1 MQKQNV
7 MKIVRIALVCV
18 FATVFV
24 VSAVMLV
31 NTLIGYRAASQLYD
45 QVHNDFMSAIGNT
58 TGTPEQN
65 TPNDVWTRGPDGI
78 VSVPGTE
85 APVTPGT
92 QPPSGEVTTPS
103 GGQQPAVTTPA
114 VTTPPA
120 PVYSERFLNACQF
133 IKSLQATNPQVMG
146 YIYVE
151 IDPNDDSKNISY
163 PILKADDND
172 YYIDHAYDNSQ
183 LRAGA
188 IFLDYRNNTSLLR
201 NTVSVVYGHNMSN
214 GAMFHNLKHLKQS
227 EYFNAAT
234 ITVYTL
240 DGIYTYKPFSI
251 YNTDASSGYT
261 KLYFNS
267 DSDYMAFLEA
277 AQKRSLV
284 SSDME
289 FYNTDRVI
297 TLSTCLNTSP
307 DARMAVHAVLV
318 GVSQ

>member
-31 NTLIGYRAASQLYD
+31 NTLIDYRAASELYG
-45 QVHNDFMSAIGNT
+45 QVHDDFMSAIGNT

-65 TPNDVWTRGPDGI
+65 APQDVWTRGPEGI
-78 VSVPGTE
+78 VSVPGTQ
-85 APVTPGT
+85 APVQPDT
-92 QPPSGEVTTPS
+92 QPPSGDVTTPS
-103 GGQQPAVTTPA
+103 GGQSAVTTPA

-120 PVYSERFLNACQF
+120 PVYSERFLNACEF
-133 IKSLQATNPQVMG
+133 IKSLQATNPQVIG

-151 IDPNDDSKNISY
+151 IAPGNDELNISY
-163 PILKADDND
+163 PILRADDND

-183 LRAGA
+183 IRAGA
-188 IFLDYRNNTSLLR
+188 IFLDYRNNKNLMR
-201 NTVSVVYGHNMSN
+201 NVVSVVYGHNMSN
-214 GAMFHNLKHLKQS
+214 GAMFHNLKYLKQS
-227 EYFNAAT
+227 QYFNSAT

-251 YNTDASSGYT
+251 YNTDADSGYT
-261 KLYFNS
+261 RMFFES
-267 DSDYMAFLEA
+267 DAQYLSFLEA
-277 AQKRSLV
+277 VNKKSLV
-284 SSDME
+284 TSNME
-289 FYNTDRVI
+289 FYNTDKVI

>member
-1 MQKQNV
+1 MQKPNV

-24 VSAVMLV
+24 VSAIMLV
-31 NTLIGYRAASQLYD
+31 NTLIDYRAASELYG
-45 QVHNDFMSAIGNT
+45 QVQDDFMNAISNT
-58 TGTPEQN
+58 TGTPEDN
-65 TPNDVWTRGPDGI
+65 TPKDVWTRGPEGI

-85 APVTPGT
+85 APVTPDT
-92 QPPSGEVTTPS
+92 QPPTGDVTTPS

-133 IKSLQATNPQVMG
+133 IKSLQATNPHVIG

-151 IDPNDDSKNISY
+151 IAPGNDELNISY
-163 PILKADDND
+163 PILKAKDND
-172 YYIDHAYDNSQ
+172 YYISHAYDNTQ

-188 IFLDYRNNTSLLR
+188 IFLDYRNNENLLR
-201 NTVSVVYGHNMSN
+201 NVVSVVYGHNMSN
-214 GAMFHNLKHLKQS
+214 GAMFHNLKYLKQS
-227 EYFNAAT
+227 QYFNSAT
-234 ITVYTL
+234 ITIYTL

-251 YNTDASSGYT
+251 YNTDASSGYARM
-261 KLYFNS
+261 FFES
-267 DSDYMAFLEA
+267 DAQYLSFLETA
-277 AQKRSLV
+277 KKKSLM
-284 SSDME
+284 SSDMQL
-289 FYNTDRVI
+289 YNTDKVI

-307 DARMAVHAVLV
+307 NARMAVHAVLV